1 MKRVHSALTHA
12 GGSSTLIRKVIL
24 IMKLRS
30 IISIG
35 LIVVVG
41 TYQALAQVRAELD
54 EAILTGAVL
63 VAQPTAKSPVQVKA
77 EPPEAIRT
85 GDIIAGESS
94 YSSMKSIPICTHPWP
109 CLQAKIE
116 KR

>member
-12 GGSSTLIRKVIL
+12 GGSSTHIRKVIL

-41 TYQALAQVRAELD
+41 TYQALAQVRAELN
-54 EAILTGAVL
+54 EVILA
-63 VAQPTAKSPVQVKA
+63 AQQPVKSRIQVKA
-77 EPPEAIRT
+77 EPPEAIRM
-85 GDIIAGESS
+85 GDVTAGESS

-109 CLQAKIE
+109 CLHVKLAM
-116 KR
+116 R